1 ANSSWESSPSPL
13 VSAVL
18 RASMRRLPNSS
29 RETTPSLF
37 ASSRLNPRFSR
48 LWAAGFSVSAA
59 PSCAMAAVPPTRE
72 RATADKRSL
81 VSIWF
86 LLVSTPWELASVMS
100 LPFLCRPANITVAWR
115 MHYNYVRYGF
125 LPADLRS
132 LDIHGLYGPRHG

>member
-1 ANSSWESSPSPL
+1 ASSSWESSPSPL

-48 LWAAGFSVSAA
+48 LCAAGFSVSVPA
-59 PSCAMAAVPPTRE
+59 SCAIAAVPPTSE
-72 RATADKRSL
+72 RATADKRILRSMW
-81 VSIWF
+81 S

-100 LPFLCRPANITVAWR
+100 LPFLCRRANITDAWR
-115 MHYNYVRYGF
+115 THYNYVRYGF
-125 LPADLRS
+125 LSTDRRS
-132 LDIHGLYGPRHG
+132 LDIHGLYGPRHE